1 MIKEEDVYKIGSFNK
16 PHGVHGELVFTF
28 VDDAFDNDECDY
40 LFCKLDGI
48 FVPFF
53 IEEYRFRSD
62 TMALMKLEGVDTADQ
77 ARMFTQ
83 VEVYYPKK
91 YADKSTGAA
100 LASDYLIGYGV
111 EDRREGYLGQVTK
124 VDCSTL
130 NVLLAIKCGDEELLI
145 PAHEELIDE
154 IDDEKKT
161 IKVNLPEGLL
171 GLNKD
176 NKE

>member
-1 MIKEEDVYKIGSFNK
+1 
-16 PHGVHGELVFTF
+16 
-28 VDDAFDNDECDY
+28 
-40 LFCKLDGI
+40 
-48 FVPFF
+48 
-53 IEEYRFRSD
+53 
-62 TMALMKLEGVDTADQ
+62 
-77 ARMFTQ
+77 
-83 VEVYYPKK
+83 
-91 YADKSTGAA
+91 
-100 LASDYLIGYGV
+100 
-111 EDRREGYLGQVTK
+111 LGQVTK